1 MYEVKI
7 WKRWGNRLHRRM

>member
-7 WKRWGNRLHRRM
+7 NISNM